1 MKRNITNT
9 VIDPEADQKF
19 QHWQKC
25 LTLATIAEQ
34 ELRDYME
41 AQPDEVQGV
50 LFSYSKAKMIPDSEQ
65 LKYLAKSEQIAI
77 PYTTQK
83 RYDYK
88 GFIDD
93 LQDRL
98 DIEGLKQN
106 YTFYKQGKG
115 RLVKARDEE

>member
-19 QHWQKC
+19 QHWQKL
-25 LTLATIAEQ
+25 LTLATLAEQ

-41 AQPDEVQGV
+41 GQPDDVQGV

-65 LKYLAKSEQIAI
+65 LKYLAKNEQIVPPMILSKKINYKAFIAI
-77 PYTTQK
+77 
-83 RYDYK
+83 
-88 GFIDD
+88 

-106 YTFYKQGKG
+106 YSFYKQGKG